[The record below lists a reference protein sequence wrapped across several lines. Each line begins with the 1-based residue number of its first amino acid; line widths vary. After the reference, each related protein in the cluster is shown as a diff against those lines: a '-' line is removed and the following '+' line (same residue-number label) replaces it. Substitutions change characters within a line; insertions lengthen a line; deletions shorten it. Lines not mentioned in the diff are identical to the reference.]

1 MNVIRLMIIS
11 ALCIL
16 PLIANTDNSEP
27 VQAVL
32 VQEMDRTAPGQE
44 FRVLLNLEL
53 AADWHLYWKNPGDSG
68 MAPCIDWKLPEGVTL
83 VSEEWPKP
91 MKMDTDGIISF
102 CYEEKLPLIATF
114 RIDSGYTADKVPLSA
129 DLSWIVCSNDT
140 CLPGSATVES
150 VLPVEANE
158 LKNTGNQSLF
168 ESASHALPKKI
179 TPLSIEKNGDLVIL
193 ALPLE
198 GSGPVD
204 FFPEADLGV
213 DHHAPVMIQ
222 EVKEQGYSLITLKTN
237 GEKPSAL
244 RGVLTLGDKAFD
256 VQGFLPAV
264 EDDPLITAVDLPA
277 KIGQSVSRLPD
288 EVSEAGGLSLGW
300 ALIFSLLGGLIL
312 NLMPC
317 VLPVVSLKVL
327 SFVQM
332 AGESRKEIFKH
343 GAFFSMGVLV
353 SFWTLA
359 GALIILQKSGQ
370 AVGWGFQLQ
379 EPLFIAGLSLVFL
392 LLGLSLFGLFE
403 FGTSVAAI
411 AGDASVDRKQGVTSS
426 FTSGVFATAVAT
438 PCTGPFMGSALGY
451 ALTQPPA
458 IALLVF
464 TALGLGMSLPYLLLA
479 INPAWIRWMPKP
491 GAWMESFKQLMG
503 FLMMA
508 TILWLLW
515 VFAGQTGETALFML
529 AGALLIASV
538 AAWIYGKWGA
548 PYKAKKT
555 RRIAYALASAVLAA
569 SLWISYNA
577 SLLQDTHASNQ
588 EIAMGENAW
597 EPFSRARVEELR
609 AQNIPVFIDFTAKWC
624 LICQANH
631 LTATSS
637 EVEKAMSDRGVV
649 RMKADWTKYD
659 PVITEELKSFGRSGV
674 PLYVYYGT
682 EGKEA
687 EILPQ
692 LLTKDNLMQAMEKD
706 TGKQDVR

>member
-11 ALCIL
+11 ALCFL
-16 PLIANTDNSEP
+16 PLIANADSNDP
-27 VQAVL
+27 VQAAL
-32 VQEMDRTAPGQE
+32 IQEMERAAPGHE

-68 MAPCIDWKLPEGVTL
+68 MAPGIEWKLPEGVTL
-83 VSEEWPKP
+83 VGEEWPKP
-91 MKMDTDGIISF
+91 TKVNTDGIISY

-114 RIDSGYTADKVPLSA
+114 RIEPGYTGDQIPMSA
-129 DLSWIVCSNDT
+129 DLSWVVCSNDT
-140 CLPGSATVES
+140 CLPGSASVES
-150 VLPVEANE
+150 ILPVDKND
-158 LKNTGNQSLF
+158 LKNAKHQPLF
-168 ESASHALPKKI
+168 ESAGNALPKKI
-179 TPLSIEKNGDLVIL
+179 TPISIEKNGDLVIL

-213 DHHAPVMIQ
+213 DHHAPVLIQ
-222 EVKEQGYSLITLKTN
+222 EVKEKGYSLVTLKTN
-237 GEKPSAL
+237 GEKLSAV
-244 RGVLTLGDKAFD
+244 RGVLTLGDNSFD
-256 VQGFLPAV
+256 LQGFLPAV

-277 KIGQSVSRLPD
+277 KIGQSISRLPD
-288 EVSEAGGLSLGW
+288 EVTEAGGLGLGW
-300 ALIFSLLGGLIL
+300 ALVFSLLGGLIL

-332 AGESRKEIFKH
+332 AGESRREIFKH
-343 GAFFSMGVLV
+343 GAFFSGGVLV

-379 EPLFIAGLSLVFL
+379 EPLFIALLALVFL

-403 FGTSVAAI
+403 MGTSVAAM
-411 AGDASVDRKQGVTSS
+411 AGDASSDRKQGVTSS

-491 GAWMESFKQLMG
+491 GAWMESFKQMMG

-515 VFAGQTGETALFML
+515 VFVGQTGETALFML

-555 RRIAYALASAVLAA
+555 RRVAYAISGVVLAA

-577 SLLQDTHASNQ
+577 SLLQDSVSSNQ

-631 LTATSS
+631 MTVTGS
-637 EVEKAMSDRGVV
+637 EVEKAMAQKGVV

-659 PVITEELKSFGRSGV
+659 PVITEELKGFGRSGV

-682 EGKEA
+682 SGKEA

-692 LLTKDNLMQAMEKD
+692 LLTKDNVMQVMEKD

>member
-1 MNVIRLMIIS
+1 MKVIRLIILS
-11 ALCIL
+11 ALCL
-16 PLIANTDNSEP
+16 FPLIADSLTNEP
-27 VQAVL
+27 VQAAL
-32 VQEMDRTAPGQE
+32 IQEMDRAAPGQE

-68 MAPCIDWKLPEGVTL
+68 MAPSIEWRLPEGVSL

-91 MKMDTDGIISF
+91 KKVDTSGIISYF
-102 CYEEKLPLIATF
+102 YEEKLPLIATF
-114 RIDSGYTADKVPLSA
+114 RIEQDYSGDKIPMSA
-129 DLSWIVCSNDT
+129 DLSWVVCSNDT
-140 CLPGSATVES
+140 CLPGGATVES
-150 VLPVEANE
+150 VLPVDAKNLRNE
-158 LKNTGNQSLF
+158 THFPLF
-168 ESASHALPKKI
+168 EAAGSALPQKI
-179 TPLSIEKNGDLVIL
+179 TPISVEKNGDLLVL
-193 ALPLE
+193 ALPIE
-198 GSGPVD
+198 GAGPVD
-204 FFPEADLGV
+204 FFPEADLGI
-213 DHHAPVMIQ
+213 DHHAPVTIQ
-222 EVKEQGYSLITLKTN
+222 HVKDKGYSLVTLKTN
-237 GEKPSAL
+237 GEKLPSV
-244 RGVLTLGDKAFD
+244 RGVLTLGDNAFAL
-256 VQGFLPAV
+256 QSFLPSV
-264 EDDPLITAVDLPA
+264 EDDPLIGAVDLPG
-277 KIGQSVSRLPD
+277 KIGQAVSRLPD
-288 EVSEAGGLSLGW
+288 DASEAGGLSLGW

-379 EPLFIAGLSLVFL
+379 EPLFIAMLSLVFL

-403 FGTSVAAI
+403 FGTSVAAL
-411 AGDASVDRKQGVTSS
+411 AGDASSDRKQGVASS

-491 GAWMESFKQLMG
+491 GAWMESFKQMMG

-515 VFAGQTGETALFML
+515 VFVGQTGETALFML

-538 AAWIYGKWGA
+538 SAWIYGKWGA

-555 RRIAYALASAVLAA
+555 RRVAYAIAGLVMAA
-569 SLWISYNA
+569 SLWITYNA
-577 SLLQDTHASNQ
+577 SLLQSSPTSNQ

-631 LTATSS
+631 MTVTGSD
-637 EVEKAMSDRGVV
+637 VEKVMAEKGVV

-682 EGKEA
+682 KGKEA

>member
-1 MNVIRLMIIS
+1 MNVIRLMILS
-11 ALCIL
+11 VLCYL
-16 PLIANTDNSEP
+16 PLVASVDNNDP
-27 VQAVL
+27 VQATL
-32 VQEMDRTAPGQE
+32 IQEMDHAAPGQE
-44 FRVLLNLEL
+44 FRVLLNFEL

-83 VSEEWPKP
+83 VSEDWPKP
-91 MKMDTDGIISF
+91 IKNNMDGIISY

-114 RIDSGYTADKVPLSA
+114 RIEPSYSADQVAMSA

-140 CLPGSATVES
+140 CLPGSANVES
-150 VLPVEANE
+150 VLSIDADD
-158 LKNTGNQSLF
+158 LKNAKHQALF
-168 ESASHALPKKI
+168 ESAVQALPTKI
-179 TPLSIEKNGDLVIL
+179 TPISIEKNGDLVIL

-198 GSGPVD
+198 GSGAVD

-213 DHHAPVMIQ
+213 DHHAPVVIQ
-222 EVKEQGYSLITLKTN
+222 EVKEKGYSLVTLKTN

-244 RGVLTLGDKAFD
+244 RGVLMLGDDAFD
-256 VQGFLPAV
+256 VQGFLPSV

-288 EVSEAGGLSLGW
+288 DVSEAGGLSLGW

-379 EPLFIAGLSLVFL
+379 EPLFIAVLALVFL

-491 GAWMESFKQLMG
+491 GAWMESFKQMMG

-515 VFAGQTGETALFML
+515 VFVGQTGETALFML

-555 RRIAYALASAVLAA
+555 RRIAYAIAGMVLAS

-577 SLLQDTHASNQ
+577 SLLQEAPSSH

-631 LTATSS
+631 MTVTGS
-637 EVEKAMSDRGVV
+637 EVEKAMADRGVV

-692 LLTKDNLMQAMEKD
+692 LLTKDNVMQAMEKD
-706 TGKQDVR
+706 TGKQGVR